1 LARVVIAKVEMVD
14 RSTTLVQKDDEVVML
29 NLEKSCLESAL
40 SDRLNALR
48 DGTVTGSGHQ
58 LSPSPPTSHARI
70 RAFAA
75 LIRAWIN

>member
-1 LARVVIAKVEMVD
+1 MVD
-14 RSTTLVQKDDEVVML
+14 RSTTLVQKDDEVIML

-48 DGTVTGSGHQ
+48 DGTVTGSGRQ
-58 LSPSPPTSHARI
+58 LSPSPPMSRTRI

-75 LIRAWIN
+75 LIRARIGWIALGVE